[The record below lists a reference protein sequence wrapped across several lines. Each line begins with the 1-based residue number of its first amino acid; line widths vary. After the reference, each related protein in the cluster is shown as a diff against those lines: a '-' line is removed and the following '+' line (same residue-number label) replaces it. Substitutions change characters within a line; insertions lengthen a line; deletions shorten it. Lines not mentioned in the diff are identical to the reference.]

1 MCMKGLVIL
10 NDIRELRSELK
21 FSQSEFANYLNI
33 PVANVQKWEQGV
45 SSPPKYVLGLI
56 KRVIKFEKGTIIN
69 G

>member
-1 MCMKGLVIL
+1 MFMKGLVIL

-33 PVANVQKWEQGV
+33 PIANVQKWEQGV
-45 SSPPKYVLGLI
+45 SSPPKYVLDLI
-56 KRVIKFEKGTIIN
+56 KRVIKFEKGIIIN